1 MATLTA
7 STILQL
13 IIQAYRTQF
22 PMLDFF
28 ATDFNAEPLRLGQEV
43 KAHIRTL
50 PGVAA
55 YDAANGGYG
64 NGATE
69 GRDLLVDVPV
79 IIDSHMHCPVKYSHL
94 KLIADQKKSYQGTVS
109 DQAWQL
115 GRTMLQSILAKVNA
129 ANISAQT
136 IEATA
141 NVDLETLETI
151 NSAMNLNGAA
161 SGSRVG
167 IVSTAVAQS
176 LALDTRIASK
186 DYYGLLTGG
195 RSYRVFTNVAGFQAI
210 YEYPDFHVY
219 PTGPVT
225 ATAADNLLTK
235 AAHGFA
241 AGTRV
246 RFTTADTLP
255 AGLALAT
262 TYYVINPTLNT
273 FQVSA
278 TLAGAAV
285 DITDAGTGVHS
296 VASYEQCTGFF
307 TDASAVAVRAGIPEQ
322 SHEAAAELGIPATMG
337 MERITDPESKFSLAL
352 MKWMETGTGII
363 YVSPTSI
370 WGSAVGKQ
378 GGSNGAITDRGGHRL
393 VLA

>member
-1 MATLTA
+1 MPTMTSA
-7 STILQL
+7 TILQL
-13 IIQAYRTQF
+13 IISAYRTQF

-28 ATDFNAEPLRLGQEV
+28 STDFNAAPLRLGQEV

-50 PGVAA
+50 PGVAR

-64 NGATE
+64 KGATE
-69 GRDLLVDVPV
+69 GRDLLVDVP
-79 IIDSHMHCPVKYSHL
+79 ITIDSHMHCPVKYTHL
-94 KLIADQKKSYQGTVS
+94 KLIADQKKAYQGTVS
-109 DQAWQL
+109 DQAWQI
-115 GRTMLQSILAKVNA
+115 GRAMLTSILAKVNA

-136 IEATA
+136 VEATA
-141 NVDLETLETI
+141 NVDLETLEGI
-151 NSAMNLNGAA
+151 NSAMNLAGAA

-186 DYYGLLTGG
+186 DFYGLLTGG

-219 PTGPVT
+219 PGTVVT
-225 ATAADNLLTK
+225 ATAATDVLNLVE
-235 AAHGFA
+235 HGFA

-246 RFTTADTLP
+246 RFTTDDTLP
-255 AGLALAT
+255 AGLAAAT
-262 TYYVINPTLNT
+262 TYYVVNPTPDT

-278 TLAGAAV
+278 TLDGAAI
-285 DITDAGTGVHS
+285 DITDAGDGAHA
-296 VASYEQCTGFF
+296 VASYEKCTGFF

-322 SHEAAAELGIPATMG
+322 SHEAAAELGIPATMA
-337 MERITDPESKFSLAL
+337 MDRITDPESKFSLAL
-352 MKWMETGTGII
+352 MKWMEGGTGDL
-363 YVSPTSI
+363 YVSPASI

-378 GGSNGAITDRGGHRL
+378 GGAAGVITDRGGHRL
-393 VLA
+393 VSA